1 MKWVREDAKLGE
13 HARWVMDQH
22 LLELEALEEK
32 IQVAE
37 QRMEDVTQDDPLMQ
51 ALLKQAGIGLVT
63 AFVLRAEIGSFH
75 RFRNGKQLARFCSV
89 TPLNASSG
97 KKQADA
103 GLVRQGNPELRRV
116 IVEAAQRI
124 GRYDDKWKDLKQR
137 LVARGKPSSVAIA
150 AVGNRWIRW
159 LFHRITEE
167 VVETTPSGSA
177 DTNLRSGSTKG
188 TPLAPLPSQ
197 RPPAGRRADARA
209 TAKGLRGI

>member
-1 MKWVREDAKLGE
+1 
-13 HARWVMDQH
+13 MDQH

-32 IQVAE
+32 IQTAE

-63 AFVLRAEIGSFH
+63 AFVLRAEIGSFQ
-75 RFRNGKQLARFCSV
+75 RFRSGKQLARFCSV

-137 LVARGKPSSVAIA
+137 LVGRGKPASVAIA

-159 LFHRITEE
+159 LYHRINEE
-167 VVETTPSGSA
+167 VVETTPSEPA

-197 RPPAGRRADARA
+197 RPQAGRRADARA